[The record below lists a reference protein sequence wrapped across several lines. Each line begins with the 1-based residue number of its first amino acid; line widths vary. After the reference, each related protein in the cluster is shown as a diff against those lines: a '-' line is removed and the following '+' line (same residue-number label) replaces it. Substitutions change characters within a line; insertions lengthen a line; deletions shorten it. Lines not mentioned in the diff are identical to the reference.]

1 MDGATLVLAAL
12 FLGVVAVP
20 AVLWATSADNV
31 DTAFS
36 GFAWTLLLVGSVVGM
51 IWAFGAW
58 IAGG

>member
-1 MDGATLVLAAL
+1 MTTWVAAWLLGAVST
-12 FLGVVAVP
+12 FSPVVAD
-20 AVLWATSADNV
+20 ATTGENV

-36 GFAWTLLLVGSVVGM
+36 GCVWTMLLVGLVVGM